1 MNQEEIFTKV
11 EKLEEVE
18 IVEVK
23 KLKELHNPEQ
33 LTYQELSTKKV
44 VYHNFGLA
52 CCYIPSPFNFP
63 CVLSRKFCKCCCSEK
78 CFPSGCNGLKKT
90 CQYENCYVQV
100 CDPKIEIDLNEY
112 CNKYFKYNKWSNFI
126 TIVAFGYF
134 FIAFNKF
141 KDDSEYHYDE
151 SGLYTK
157 KIWRV
162 S

>member
-1 MNQEEIFTKV
+1 M
-11 EKLEEVE
+11 L
-18 IVEVK
+18 
-23 KLKELHNPEQ
+23 LL
-33 LTYQELSTKKV
+33 
-44 VYHNFGLA
+44 
-52 CCYIPSPFNFP
+52 
-63 CVLSRKFCKCCCSEK
+63 EK

-157 KIWRV
+157 KFGEFHDCNYCDNHPK
-162 S
+162 SL